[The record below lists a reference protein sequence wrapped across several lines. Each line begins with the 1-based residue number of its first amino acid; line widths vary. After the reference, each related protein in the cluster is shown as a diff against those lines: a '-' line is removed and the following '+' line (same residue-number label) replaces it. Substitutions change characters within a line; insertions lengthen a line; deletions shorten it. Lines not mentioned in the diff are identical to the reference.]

1 MKIHQE
7 LSKFFL
13 VGFANTV
20 FGYSIYS
27 LFIFLGF
34 NYFLAAL
41 ISQIIGTLFN
51 YKTIGTY
58 VFPNV
63 GNNKFFKFA
72 VVYIATY
79 LINITFL
86 GLLISLGFNAYYSGA
101 IILLPMALL
110 TFYLNKYFVF
120 NEQ

>member
-1 MKIHQE
+1 MKINQE
-7 LSKFFL
+7 LPKFFV
-13 VGFANTV
+13 VGFINTV

-51 YKTIGTY
+51 YKTIATY
-58 VFPNV
+58 VFPNG

-72 VVYIATY
+72 AVYIATY

-101 IILLPMALL
+101 IILIPMALL

-120 NEQ
+120 NE